1 MLLLVSLAL
10 LSASASA
17 QDAAAAPQ
25 EGAGAVQL
33 DFADFNFDCPERNGL
48 FPDPEQCDLY
58 YVCEDGLATPQLC
71 KDGELFDDSVRNR
84 ERCKL
89 PHGVDCGAREY
100 VQVGGGIGLPG
111 LIIRFF

>member
-1 MLLLVSLAL
+1 MLLLYLSLAL

-100 VQVGGGIGLPG
+100 VLVGGGDRTS
-111 LIIRFF
+111 RFDF